1 MFSLHLCHKIGAG
14 AICLAETNLNWHHT
28 QHHASLRCCL
38 HRNWS
43 ASRFQTSVPDEIF
56 LGIYQPGGTTTLV
69 VDRWTSRIIKSGMDP
84 YSLGRWSYVILRGKQ
99 DINLC
104 IITAYRVCADK
115 YTGPKTAYQQQ
126 KWQLSAM
133 YRAQNKLVNPDP
145 NHQFILD
152 LHSWVSHLQQDGTQV
167 ILGIDNNDELNPSHG
182 QIVPLQ
188 YCSDIPT
195 TKQNHNGSLDT
206 LVRSTG
212 LIDILHHHH
221 KSSTYP
227 PTYMRGRKM
236 IDLIL
241 VSASLLPAVT
251 RSGILPYHSVFQG
264 DHHPCY
270 VDIDVSLAF
279 DGKTSS
285 ISPPCQRTLQLH
297 DPRIV
302 AKYLSPT
309 STI

>member
-1 MFSLHLCHKIGAG
+1 
-14 AICLAETNLNWHHT
+14 
-28 QHHASLRCCL
+28 
-38 HRNWS
+38 
-43 ASRFQTSVPDEIF
+43 
-56 LGIYQPGGTTTLV
+56 
-69 VDRWTSRIIKSGMDP
+69 
-84 YSLGRWSYVILRGKQ
+84 
-99 DINLC
+99 
-104 IITAYRVCADK
+104 
-115 YTGPKTAYQQQ
+115 
-126 KWQLSAM
+126 M

-195 TKQNHNGSLDT
+195 TKQNHNSSLDT

-241 VSASLLPAVT
+241 VSASLLHAVT